1 VKIDQLHTA
10 LVVISPR
17 VNKER
22 DDESFA
28 NRLLLRAE
36 DQSLPQRARVL

>member
-17 VNKER
+17 VSKER

-28 NRLLLRAE
+28 NKLLPTAE
-36 DQSLPQRARVL
+36 DQNLCPRAQV